1 MRHVLIAA
9 LTAVLLAPALDA
21 QSDSAAGRSS
31 SPSFPSADAAAKRA
45 ELNARAKSL
54 AAERAAAR
62 VKFGA
67 LMKERAS
74 QLQAARAQLHDRL
87 PAAGKAA
94 SPASRA
100 EKDARHVPPA
110 KHGAQERHAHAAKH
124 ERAPSDRG
132 DGQARPGGAGPLK
145 LTDAKMRKSGERS
158 DAARAPQ
165 HGGKRSKS
173 EVDRAPRR

>member
-21 QSDSAAGRSS
+21 QTGSADGRSS
-31 SPSFPSADAAAKRA
+31 APKASSADAAAKRA

-62 VKFGA
+62 VKFSA

-74 QLQAARAQLHDRL
+74 KLQAARAQLHDRL
-87 PAAGKAA
+87 PAAKAEGA
-94 SPASRA
+94 GTRV
-100 EKDARHVPPA
+100 EKDARHVA
-110 KHGAQERHAHAAKH
+110 SDEHAAQERHWPAAKH
-124 ERAPSDRG
+124 DRAPSGRDEGRAHPSAG
-132 DGQARPGGAGPLK
+132 GPLK
-145 LTDAKMRKSGERS
+145 LTDAKMRKSGEKA

-165 HGGKRSKS
+165 HAGKRSKS